1 MDNFTLNLRLGNDAM
16 QTPEDIAEALRR
28 AAGWLEDY
36 GHDNVGEGRFTNF
49 NRSEWE
55 PRWILGGVLMYR
67 LAAFFTSQYQANRDT
82 RTLLRIYGS
91 AISPHLLDSTARRIL
106 LRDEN

>member
-36 GHDNVGEGRFTNF
+36 GHDDIENGGSQTLIDQNGNRVG
-49 NRSEWE
+49 SW
-55 PRWILGGVLMYR
+55 VV
-67 LAAFFTSQYQANRDT
+67 A
-82 RTLLRIYGS
+82 
-91 AISPHLLDSTARRIL
+91 
-106 LRDEN
+106 